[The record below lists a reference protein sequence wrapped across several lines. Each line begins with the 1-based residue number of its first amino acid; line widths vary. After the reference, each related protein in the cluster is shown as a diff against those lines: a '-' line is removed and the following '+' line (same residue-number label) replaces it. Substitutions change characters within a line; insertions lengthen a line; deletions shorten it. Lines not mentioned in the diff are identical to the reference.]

1 MGQRVARASAADR
14 ACMRRLGQGM
24 AVAKRLDR
32 PAGTLREALR
42 QMWWIERS
50 RTVGGRP
57 QAGAN
62 WADRD
67 SNLAYLAAVRQMATV
82 ERSAMEAASGGE

>member
-1 MGQRVARASAADR
+1 
-14 ACMRRLGQGM
+14 MRRLGQGM
-24 AVAKRLDR
+24 AVAKRLDQ

-57 QAGAN
+57 KSGMH
-62 WADRD
+62 WADRE
-67 SNLAYLAAVRQMATV
+67 SHFAYLAAVRQVAEV
-82 ERSAMEAASGGE
+82 ERNAGEAASVGA